1 MVLLIV
7 AIIGPTIIAAPLVP
21 GREVLDES
29 TLGEVVPIGGVE
41 LAPFVAISAGWSKLS
56 FTSRRV
62 SLGRRPWAP
71 FRDQDS
77 GCLPLVCLGT

>member
-7 AIIGPTIIAAPLVP
+7 AIVGSTIIAAPLVP

-41 LAPFVAISAGWSKLS
+41 LAPFVAVLAG
-56 FTSRRV
+56 
-62 SLGRRPWAP
+62 
-71 FRDQDS
+71 
-77 GCLPLVCLGT
+77 